1 MLKVGLTGGI
11 GSGKSVVAEIFRIFG
26 IPVFDADSAA
36 KRLMETDD
44 ALISQVKK
52 EFGEGSYTGNKL
64 DRKFLADKVFGDPYL
79 LEKLNAIVHPAAI
92 QAGIDWAG
100 KQAAPYVIK
109 EAALMFEAG
118 SAFNLQY
125 VIGVSAP
132 KSLRIKRVMDRSS
145 MSRADVLTRMSR
157 QVDDNIKMRLCDF
170 VIINDEQQMLL
181 PQVLKVHEQLLAKSK
196 EYAAG

>member
-11 GSGKSVVAEIFRIFG
+11 GSGKSVVADIFRILG
-26 IPVFDADSAA
+26 IPVFDADSTA
-36 KRLMETDD
+36 KLLMETDD
-44 ALISQVKK
+44 RLISQVKK
-52 EFGEGSYTGNKL
+52 EFGEESYTGDKL
-64 DRKFLADKVFGDPYL
+64 DRKILADKVFGDSYL

-92 QAGIDWAG
+92 QASVEWAA
-100 KQAAPYVIK
+100 KQTTPYVIK

-132 KSLRIKRVMDRSS
+132 KSLRIKRVMNRSS
-145 MSRADVLTRMSR
+145 MSRDEVLARMSR

-170 VIINDEQQMLL
+170 VIINDEQEMLL
-181 PQVLKVHEQLLAKSK
+181 PQVLKIHEQLLAKSK
-196 EYAAG
+196 EYVAG